1 MKRTLF
7 LVLISFLFTFRSFA
21 NDGNISGTVLESFNK
36 SFKNAT
42 EVKWS
47 TVNSYYKADFSFN
60 GQQVS
65 AFFEREGKLI
75 AVTRHV
81 LSTLLPVTLQADLKK
96 DYEDYWI
103 SDLFEVSDDQ
113 GTSYFVTLQKPDV
126 SLILKATSGSSW
138 SEYRKV
144 TR

>member
-7 LVLISFLFTFRSFA
+7 LALISFLFSVKSFA
-21 NDGNISGTVLESFNK
+21 NDGIISVSVQESFNK

-47 TVNSYYKADFSFN
+47 TINSYYKADFTFN
-60 GQQVS
+60 GQQVT
-65 AFFEREGKLI
+65 AFFESDGKLI

-81 LSTLLPVTLQADLKK
+81 LSTSLPVTLQADLKK

-103 SDLFEVSDDQ
+103 SDVFEVNDDQ
-113 GTSYFVTLQKPDV
+113 GTSYFVTLQKADV
-126 SLILKATSGSSW
+126 ILTLKATSGSNW

-144 TR
+144 TK

>member
-126 SLILKATSGSSW
+126 SLILKATSGLD
-138 SEYRKV
+138 YKDY
-144 TR
+144 